1 MARVSPHHVPCHC
14 RRFTC
19 QKKERWRSIRNG
31 QARRT
36 LAVLL
41 DPYPRVLKWQ
51 RAYKMACVPGLSSNE
66 TAGGV
71 SDACIQRW
79 LLGLADEPLPWSK
92 WNFVVHRLGNRQ
104 DGGCCSVV
112 YLSLSLSLNNRKE
125 DVVDLPA
132 YCRYKYTSSSYYK
145 LDLKCSTKGHWYF
158 DNTITMHWPSKRVNN
173 ILHPCKKKLKGKLIQ
188 RQIDIEHR
196 FF

>member
-79 LLGLADEPLPWSK
+79 LLGLADEPCLDPSGISWCIG
-92 WNFVVHRLGNRQ
+92 FETVRTVVAAP
-104 DGGCCSVV
+104 SSI
-112 YLSLSLSLNNRKE
+112 SLSLSRNRKE
-125 DVVDLPA
+125 DAVDLPA
-132 YCRYKYTSSSYYK
+132 YCRYKYTSMIVS
-145 LDLKCSTKGHWYF
+145 F
-158 DNTITMHWPSKRVNN
+158 ITSWT
-173 ILHPCKKKLKGKLIQ
+173 
-188 RQIDIEHR
+188 
-196 FF
+196 